1 MNKERRITD
10 HWLRN
15 LVILFVINTLY
26 VIIISKIIH
35 FGR

>member
-1 MNKERRITD
+1 MKKDKRITD

-15 LVILFVINTLY
+15 LTIL
-26 VIIISKIIH
+26 IIINIVYVFIIAKLIH